1 MYLRIKRDKR
11 TWTSIGLA
19 KKNKR
24 KRAID
29 QPMVIRISESGK
41 LLLVDFVSWNPESL
55 ALEFNDCNPKSI
67 TWNPECLVW
76 TPESKFDLSCVFCL
90 ISSIQQSFV
99 RLEMTT
105 FRARTLDRLF
115 SSFVNEMAIFMWIV
129 STIATVMD
137 TRIKYQCI
145 YRKGKK

>member
-1 MYLRIKRDKR
+1 MD
-11 TWTSIGLA
+11 WA
-19 KKNKR
+19 KNKL

-29 QPMVIRISESGK
+29 QPMVIRMSESGK
-41 LLLVDFVSWNPESL
+41 LLLVDFVSWNSESL

-76 TPESKFDLSCVFCL
+76 TPESKFVLSCVFCL

-115 SSFVNEMAIFMWIV
+115 SSFVNKMAIFMWIV

>member
-1 MYLRIKRDKR
+1 MYLRIKRQTDLDLY
-11 TWTSIGLA
+11 WTGQ
-19 KKNKR
+19 KNKL

-41 LLLVDFVSWNPESL
+41 LLLVDFVSWNSESL